1 MPRVDETGSD
11 TLDCAVWLPKLQ
23 RRALQ
28 LPADVPVDVEGR
40 LRRRWWRAGAGV
52 ASRTEIEVQVLRR
65 VGRAR

>member
-1 MPRVDETGSD
+1 MAPEG
-11 TLDCAVWLPKLQ
+11 A
-23 RRALQ
+23 AAGAAA
-28 LPADVPVDVEGR
+28 PADVPVDVEGR